1 MFLLKKIV
9 SRFLFPL
16 PLSLEFLIL
25 GLFLL
30 WFTRRQRAGKAL
42 VTCGV
47 VLLLGFSNIVIQTF
61 SCVLWNTAIPALD
74 VTHMAVGASPICF
87 HRGFGRIGRTM
98 TLMFPSPAIFRRS

>member
-16 PLSLEFLIL
+16 PLSLEFLFV

-42 VTCGV
+42 VTCGA
-47 VLLLGFSNIVIQTF
+47 LLLVGLSNIFTSNALLRPLEQRYPPLVVAHIG
-61 SCVLWNTAIPALD
+61 AGAPA
-74 VTHMAVGASPICF
+74 
-87 HRGFGRIGRTM
+87 
-98 TLMFPSPAIFRRS
+98 